1 MKLIAARLTN
11 GTFHLL
17 NLNRHNYKNGAK
29 LVPAL
34 ECPSQNSVT
43 FTLYL
48 CNYSNSFRVGVE
60 SRSENARVAPPP
72 NTHTHESPF
81 AFFSYFFFQDG
92 KGLRWPF
99 NRCSNKWLAVSISLS
114 YRGVRDIWISPEFH
128 RCIDNAFPASTELWL
143 LDKHISCLVFDNE
156 DINRKQFYK

>member
-11 GTFHLL
+11 ETFHLL

-34 ECPSQNSVT
+34 ECPSQNLVT

-48 CNYSNSFRVGVE
+48 CNYCNYFRVGIE
-60 SRSENARVAPPP
+60 SRSKNARVAPPQ
-72 NTHTHESPF
+72 HTHMKVLLH
-81 AFFSYFFFQDG
+81 FFLFFFQDR

-114 YRGVRDIWISPEFH
+114 CSGVRDTWISSEFH
-128 RCIDNAFPASTELWL
+128 RCINNALTASTELWL
-143 LDKHISCLVFDNE
+143 LDKLISYLVFDNE
-156 DINRKQFYK
+156 NINRKQFYK